1 MIAVPRM
8 EIPVVVDGRAAP
20 GARSMAITERGV

>member
-8 EIPVVVDGRAAP
+8 EIPVVFDGRAAP
-20 GARSMAITERGV
+20 RRALEAFTERGV